1 MAAKHILSLEVLDV
15 SNTKYLSIRDTSK
28 YAKGLGT
35 DCAELLITPPPAKGT
50 TNKKTS
56 IIEVKPGFDLNIT
69 ACAMNLQLMSC
80 NEIRTDIPD
89 GVYVIKYQLSPHN
102 KTYVE
107 YNHLRTT
114 GLMKMY
120 YEKLCK
126 LELAACEPDSTR
138 KKLMSEMNVIRMLI
152 DGAKSK
158 VKYCSQPDAGIELF
172 NFAKKKLER
181 IVCKQCEGLN
191 KVNR

>member
-1 MAAKHILSLEVLDV
+1 MAAKHILSLEVLNV
-15 SNTKYLSIRDTSK
+15 SNTKYLSIKDTST

-35 DCAELLITPPPAKGT
+35 DCAELLITPPAPAGT
-50 TNKKTS
+50 STKKTA

-69 ACAMNLQLMSC
+69 ACALNIQLMSC

-89 GVYVIKYQLSPHN
+89 GVYVIRYQLSPHK

-107 YNHLRTT
+107 YNFLRTT

-120 YEKLCK
+120 YEKLCA
-126 LELAACEPDSTR
+126 LDIGACEPDSTR
-138 KKLMSEMNVIRMLI
+138 KQLLLEMNTIKMLI

-158 VKYCSQPDAGIELF
+158 VEYCSQPEAGEELF
-172 NFAKKKLER
+172 NYARKKLER
-181 IVCKQCEGLN
+181 ITCKQCKGLN
-191 KVNR
+191 KMY